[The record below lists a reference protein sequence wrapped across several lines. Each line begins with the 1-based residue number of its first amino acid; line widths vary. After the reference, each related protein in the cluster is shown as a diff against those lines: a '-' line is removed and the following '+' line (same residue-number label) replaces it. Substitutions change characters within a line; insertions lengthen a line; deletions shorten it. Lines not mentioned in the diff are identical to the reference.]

1 MPEKRDINRRLK
13 RLTVKFGDDTPLH
26 VGFTGDISNTGIFLK
41 TNKVYPLNTLL
52 IIELHT
58 PDNIIIEF
66 QGKVM
71 WGKTVPPGLAYTAK
85 KVGMGIKIMKFL
97 KGEEEYRRLVEI
109 SHHYK
114 EIKVKA
120 KVEVRFLRSFLNL
133 DLNLILFL

>member
-13 RLTVKFGDDTPLH
+13 RLTVKFGDDTPVH
-26 VGFTGDISNTGIFLK
+26 VGFPVYIANTGISIK
-41 TNKVYPLNTLL
+41 TNNIYPLNTLL
-52 IIELHT
+52 FIELHP
-58 PDNIIIEF
+58 PDNTIIEF

-109 SHHYK
+109 SHH
-114 EIKVKA
+114 
-120 KVEVRFLRSFLNL
+120 
-133 DLNLILFL
+133 

>member
-13 RLTVKFGDDTPLH
+13 RLTVKFGDDTPVH

-41 TNKVYPLNTLL
+41 TNKIYPLNTVL

-58 PDNIIIEF
+58 PDDTIIEF

-109 SHHYK
+109 SHH
-114 EIKVKA
+114 
-120 KVEVRFLRSFLNL
+120 
-133 DLNLILFL
+133 